1 MSAYRKHHY
10 VPRFY
15 LRNFAATGGRSIHL
29 FNIPLDRNV
38 LNASLRNQCYS
49 ARFYGDNPIIEHAL
63 AKIEG
68 AAATVFRD
76 ILTTKRLPTPGSV
89 GHHTLMI
96 FTMTQRART
105 QTSAITTDAMT
116 DKMLKTAYREDPR
129 IKDLD
134 IEGLRIVLENS
145 VLLPLR
151 ISASIVSVT
160 FDLQLHLLVN
170 DTETQFITSDNPVV
184 LHNTHCQNITIRGC
198 TGWGCAGLEV
208 FLPLSPGA
216 CLYAYDATVY
226 RIASQYSQVTSVS
239 PRDVLML
246 NRLQWL
252 NALENVYY
260 AANERS
266 VAMARESTWAKH
278 RRPTEYIVVKKAVA
292 EDDENNRLIH
302 TYKPG
307 LNIKLGLSFSS
318 VRKKQRNVS
327 EDRRGKVRP
336 AAQEYIERNAPP
348 IPPGFG
354 V

>member
-1 MSAYRKHHY
+1 
-10 VPRFY
+10 
-15 LRNFAATGGRSIHL
+15 
-29 FNIPLDRNV
+29 
-38 LNASLRNQCYS
+38 
-49 ARFYGDNPIIEHAL
+49 
-63 AKIEG
+63 
-68 AAATVFRD
+68 
-76 ILTTKRLPTPGSV
+76 
-89 GHHTLMI
+89 
-96 FTMTQRART
+96 MTQRART

-151 ISASIVSVT
+151 ISASIVPVT

-318 VRKKQRNVS
+318 VRKSNEMFLKIAVGRFV
-327 EDRRGKVRP
+327 RRP
-336 AAQEYIERNAPP
+336 ASRDHRVGRVAQAREANDRPP
-348 IPPGFG
+348 TEECRSGAIIRRDAGANDPPLSEPGRRSRSRD
-354 V
+354 